1 MAGVASLEEDNEQ
14 LNVECSTGV
23 CEVRGSY
30 LFVITEECGRKLW
43 AGFKM
48 GSQFSRIF
56 RLGMVF
62 E

>member
-30 LFVITEECGRKLW
+30 LFVITEECCRKLW
-43 AGFKM
+43 AGFKI
-48 GSQFSRIF
+48 GITIQSH
-56 RLGMVF
+56 LPPGDDV
-62 E
+62 